1 MGRRCNCKSGQHFGI
16 CIVTNWHR
24 IFGLALTDLFT
35 GSPYIVELEKDL
47 SLKKQFLDV
56 VIIKKTF
63 GTTFTEL
70 LQTDL
75 TI

>member
-1 MGRRCNCKSGQHFGI
+1 
-16 CIVTNWHR
+16 VTNWHR

-70 LQTDL
+70 LPSNSHFNFFQL
-75 TI
+75 K